1 MINVEEVKKKILGIL
16 EEKGPSLPVPLAK
29 QTALQPM
36 FLSAILSELL
46 NEKRVKTSHMKVGSS
61 PLYLIP
67 GNEQKL
73 ENFIDNLTGTE
84 KEAYLAI
91 RDNKLLDDVKQEPK
105 IRVALRSIKDFA
117 VPIQHNGKL
126 FWKYFTMSN
135 EKIKQA
141 LMEEGDVASGERVVG
156 QQIWEDIKKETHEI
170 PHTAKKQTTEE
181 THLPETTEKE
191 IVNVLVKE
199 AENTFVKKEHH
210 SAHEKI
216 KEPEKIPAPNYE
228 KQEIVE
234 QQKPEQKQKIKKL
247 TEKEIFLEQVKR
259 ILYSKNIE
267 VLETLQ
273 FDKKQVIAKA
283 RVNVDK
289 ACILFFLDKKRPDEK
304 DLIKAYKKAIEYKL
318 PYYILTH
325 ADAPKKIKETAEV
338 YKHLLGMDSI
348 D

>member
-1 MINVEEVKKKILGIL
+1 MINVEEVKKKILSIL
-16 EEKGPSLPVPLAK
+16 EERGPSLPVPLAK
-29 QTALQPM
+29 QTAMQPM

-46 NEKRVKTSHMKVGSS
+46 NEKRIKTSHMKVGSS

-67 GNEQKL
+67 GTEQKL
-73 ENFIDNLTGTE
+73 EHFIDNLTGTE
-84 KEAYLAI
+84 KEAYLTI
-91 RDNKLLDDVKQEPK
+91 RDNKLLDDSKQEPK
-105 IRVALRSIKDFA
+105 IRVALRSLKDFA
-117 VPIQHNGKL
+117 IPIQHNGKL
-126 FWKYFTMSN
+126 FWKYLTISN
-135 EKIKQA
+135 DKIKQA

-156 QQIWEDIKKETHEI
+156 QQIWEDIKKKTKDTSSSDERSI
-170 PHTAKKQTTEE
+170 IEE

-210 SAHEKI
+210 QASEQIKEGEKI
-216 KEPEKIPAPNYE
+216 NTANHEN
-228 KQEIVE
+228 QEITE

-267 VLETLQ
+267 VLETIQ

-289 ACILFFLDKKRPDEK
+289 TCILFFMDKKRPDEK

-325 ADAPKKIKETAEV
+325 AEAPKKIKETAEV